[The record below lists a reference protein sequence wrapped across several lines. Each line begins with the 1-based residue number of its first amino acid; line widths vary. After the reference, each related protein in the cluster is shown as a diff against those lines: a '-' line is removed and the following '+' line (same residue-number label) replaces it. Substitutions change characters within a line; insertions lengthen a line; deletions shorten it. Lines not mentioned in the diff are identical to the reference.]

1 MEENQ
6 KIERNLKIDNR
17 RKIIFNFVA
26 IVCIVLFCM
35 ANSPKV
41 LQNDTFYTIKVG
53 EYIAQNGIKNLTTDV
68 FSWHELPYTYPHWLY
83 DLGIYTI
90 YNNFGQTGIYFST
103 MIFYSILGISVY
115 ILCNKKSKNMIVS
128 FALTVGA
135 MYLVEPYVAA
145 RAQLVTFILFVWTVY
160 CIEKFLETHK
170 IRYAIFL
177 VIIPLIITNL
187 HCAVFPF
194 YFVLYLPYIA
204 EYFLILLENVDLD
217 RRVLSLILI
226 ILKKVSY
233 KAENKEKYD
242 KKIERL
248 KEDISERKRKRV
260 ILRENP
266 YRIKVKKNN
275 YIWLLIIIMAIS
287 ALTGFL
293 NPAGNGAYTYL
304 YKTMKGNTTSS
315 INEHLPLTLYDDKK
329 FAITLV
335 IFIAI
340 LIFTDT
346 KIKLADLFMFSGL
359 VFLTF
364 KSRRQESM
372 YLLFCTPI
380 LATMISDFFEK
391 YDKNTCKKILKFFS
405 GWFGATVLVCVFI
418 LVSIKIVKPK
428 LKEDYIDSNSYP
440 VEPSKWI
447 LANLDIENMKLFNE
461 YNYGSYLLFE
471 GIPVFIDSRCDL
483 YSPEFNEDI
492 ENGIEGRDIFSDT
505 LNIDNLSVDYNSKFE
520 EYGVT
525 HIILYADSKLAM
537 IMEKDSGYKLLYN
550 ANNFKIFE
558 RIEK

>member
-6 KIERNLKIDNR
+6 KIEVNFKIDKR

-103 MIFYSILGISVY
+103 MFFYSILGISVY
-115 ILCNKKSKNMIVS
+115 ILCNKKSKNIIVS
-128 FALTVGA
+128 FALTIGS
-135 MYLVEPYVAA
+135 MYLFEPYVAA

-160 CIEKFLETHK
+160 CIEKLLETHK
-170 IRYAIFL
+170 IKYTIIL

-204 EYFLILLENVDLD
+204 EYFLILLENIDLD
-217 RRVLSLILI
+217 RRLLFLFFY
-226 ILKKVSY
+226 ILKRVSY

-242 KKIERL
+242 KKIMGL
-248 KEDISERKRKRV
+248 KEDISNRKRKRV
-260 ILRENP
+260 VLRENP
-266 YRIKVKKNN
+266 YRIKVQQNN
-275 YIWLLIIIMAIS
+275 FTCILIVIMVLAFI
-287 ALTGFL
+287 TGFI
-293 NPAGNGAYTYL
+293 NPAGNGAFTYL
-304 YKTMKGNTTSS
+304 YKTMQGNTTSS
-315 INEHLPLTLYDDKK
+315 INEHLPLTLYEDKK

-335 IFIAI
+335 IFLAI

-380 LATMISDFFEK
+380 LATMIADFFEK
-391 YDKNTCKKILKFFS
+391 YDKNTCKKIFNIFS
-405 GWFGATVLVCVFI
+405 GWFGATVLVCVFM
-418 LVSIKIVKPK
+418 LVSTNILKPK
-428 LKEDYIDSNSYP
+428 LTEDYIDSNSYP

-447 LANLDIENMKLFNE
+447 LANLDVKNIKLYNE

-483 YSPEFNEDI
+483 YSPEFNEDV
-492 ENGIEGRDIFSDT
+492 ENGIDGRDIFSDA
-505 LNIDNLSVDYNSKFE
+505 LNIASLAVDYNSKFE

-537 IMEKDSGYKLLYN
+537 IMGKDSGYKLLYN

-558 RIEK
+558 RIKE

>member
-248 KEDISERKRKRV
+248 KEDISERKRKRI